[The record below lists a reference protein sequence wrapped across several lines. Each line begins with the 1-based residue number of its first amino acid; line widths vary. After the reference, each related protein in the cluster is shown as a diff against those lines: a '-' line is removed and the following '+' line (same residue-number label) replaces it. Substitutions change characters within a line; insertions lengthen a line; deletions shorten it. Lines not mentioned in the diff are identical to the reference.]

1 MLTDEGYLNNTDITE
16 FLKSYN
22 GPDVRLMEICGSHTA
37 AIAKSGIRTLLS
49 DRIKMISGPGCP
61 VCVTVTSYIDRLI
74 GLSMTEGNVV
84 CTFGDLLR
92 VPGSSST
99 LSEARARGGD
109 IRMLYSPF
117 DMLELAAEDS
127 LHNYIFGAV
136 GFETTAPVY
145 ASLLQN
151 ALDLGITNIKLLTSL
166 KTMPEVVKKIGDK
179 MDGYLLP
186 GHVCTVTGYGLYED
200 IAFELG
206 RPMVAAGFQPENIIE
221 AIFALVKLREKG
233 IVKNFY
239 PSVVTR
245 DGNKKAMETL
255 TTFFGAGDAAW
266 RGMGV
271 IEGSGLYLREEYS
284 RFDAGSAGLTEDR
297 EKTGCR
303 CAYVITG
310 EEKSSD
316 CPLFNKTCTPNTPK
330 GACMV
335 SHEGACFNEFLH
347 PVRDRGEH

>member
-1 MLTDEGYLNNTDITE
+1 VLTDEGYLNNTDITE
-16 FLKSYN
+16 FLKTYN

-117 DMLELAAEDS
+117 DMLELAAEDG

-151 ALDLGITNIKLLTSL
+151 ALDRGITNIKLLTSL
-166 KTMPEVVKKIGDK
+166 KTMPEVVKRIGTK

-200 IAFELG
+200 IASELG

-233 IVKNFY
+233 VVRNFY

-245 DGNKKAMETL
+245 DGNKKAMDAFQR
-255 TTFFGAGDAAW
+255 FFVPGDAAW
-266 RGMGV
+266 RGMG
-271 IEGSGLYLREEYS
+271 IIPDSGMYLRKEYS
-284 RFDAGSAGLTEDR
+284 GFDAGSFDLTEDR
-297 EKTGCR
+297 ENTGCH
-303 CAYVITG
+303 CAFVITG

-316 CPLFNKTCTPNTPK
+316 CPLFGKLCTPDDPK

-335 SHEGACFNEFLH
+335 SHEGACFNEFYNQS
-347 PVRDRGEH
+347 V